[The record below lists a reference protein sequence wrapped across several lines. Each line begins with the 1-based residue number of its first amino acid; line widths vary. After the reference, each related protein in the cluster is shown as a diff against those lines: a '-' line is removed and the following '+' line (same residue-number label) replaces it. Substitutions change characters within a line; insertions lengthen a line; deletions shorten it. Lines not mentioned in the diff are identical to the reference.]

1 LVQDVVTLSADAI
14 LDDNLVETILL
25 SGYSR
30 FPVHEPNNPDAF
42 IGLLLIKKVRVCV
55 HFIMTFVFLPFHA
68 VFPSRRP
75 LCAICR
81 PTRQSANASPRPR
94 SSLNTTCT
102 KRFPC
107 RVSRSRSSPRRSQA
121 LIVSRRLIICASSR
135 MRLRSLVHL
144 YFTHYPALVVYWLL
158 LTCCSSIIAHDSQT
172 GRAHL
177 LLISQTPGKPGGAI
191 GVITLEGVSLL
202 SLCSLLVLPID

>member
-1 LVQDVVTLSADAI
+1 LAQDVVTLSADAI

-30 FPVHEPNNPDAF
+30 FPVHEPNNPNAF
-42 IGLLLIKKVRVCV
+42 IGLLLIKKVCVCPLYHDIRLASLPRRVSKSET
-55 HFIMTFVFLPFHA
+55 IM
-68 VFPSRRP
+68 
-75 LCAICR
+75 CYM
-81 PTRQSANASPRPR
+81 PTDAQSANANPRPR
-94 SSLNTTCT
+94 SSSNTTRT
-102 KRFPC
+102 KRSPC